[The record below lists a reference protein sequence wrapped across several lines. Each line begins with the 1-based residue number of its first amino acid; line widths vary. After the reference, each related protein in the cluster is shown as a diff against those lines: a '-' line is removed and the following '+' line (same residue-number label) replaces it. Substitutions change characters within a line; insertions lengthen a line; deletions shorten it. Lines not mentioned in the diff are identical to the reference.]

1 MNKLFAVCVAAAFAV
16 SAAPAMAQCAS
27 CGQAGA
33 PVFSQPVQSFAQ
45 PVYSAPVAPQ
55 PVYSQGSGTVISQ
68 GSGSIA
74 QPAYSQP
81 VYSQPVVQG
90 SGTVIN
96 QGSST
101 VGGEVISQG
110 SGTVI
115 NQGTPV
121 GGEIINQGSGTV
133 IDQGSGTVG
142 QPIGQSIGQPVYGS
156 PVVQGGGCCCNGCG
170 GGIVSGGIVNGGVVQ
185 GSGTVISGHEYPV
198 GNQGIIYETGVPLNG
213 TVVSDVVA
221 EGGTVVETP
230 GGDVEKAEMVDPPAG
245 EGSGTKDGSPQPDS
259 DAGDT

>member
-81 VYSQPVVQG
+81 VVQG
-90 SGTVIN
+90 SGTVI
-96 QGSST
+96 S
-101 VGGEVISQG
+101 
-110 SGTVI
+110 
-115 NQGTPV
+115 
-121 GGEIINQGSGTV
+121 QGSGTV

-142 QPIGQSIGQPVYGS
+142 QPIGQPIYGS

-170 GGIVSGGIVNGGVVQ
+170 CGGGIVSGGIVNGGVIQ

-213 TVVSDVVA
+213 TVVSDVVV

-230 GGDVEKAEMVDPPAG
+230 GGDVEKAEMVDPPSG
-245 EGSGTKDGSPQPDS
+245 DGSGSKEGSPQPDS
-259 DAGDT
+259 EAGDT